1 MKKILSILCLAL
13 LATFCSKQDDEQVP
27 ATDRGA
33 VRMNVAL
40 AGSAPADGSIAVKIY
55 RVTDTER
62 QLIRRYT
69 SLADIPDYLALL
81 ADNYCVTVEAGDK
94 LPASMT
100 DKSYSGETE
109 FTVTPGAVTDITVD
123 CKMLSTIVAVE
134 YDATVTDL
142 FESGYA
148 TTVAVGESCDKTA
161 IAQNG
166 TPNLT
171 FAADGEGYFIMPE
184 GETSLAWQFEGTH
197 TVEGQI
203 VKSGVITDVKPAVKY
218 TVRFKYSKD
227 ADGML
232 AIVATVD
239 ESVSEFDDNISFSPN
254 PTIIGDGFDINEEQ
268 RFIGGGHNYSVSAVA
283 AISELTVTVGD
294 TVCDLLSGNH
304 AGIAVTV
311 TDDKNIVVTLGE
323 EFFAKLSGG
332 RHEVVFNVKD
342 ADGGKLEQSV
352 AYTTQGVNPLA
363 TSDYDLWNCT
373 ATFSATVF
381 DTAATDVIIA
391 YRQQGGEWKNVTATH
406 TAGDIYTAA
415 GSDFFAGTTYEYRLL
430 MSAAQVGAALQTATP
445 DGAQL
450 PNAGLESWSKPEKA
464 YYPYA
469 EGEAAFWTTGN
480 DGSTTLGDKWNLTT
494 PSTDVHAGS
503 EGATS
508 AYLKS
513 QYPSFLGIGKFA
525 AGNLFI
531 GEFSMNGMDGIV
543 DFGRPFT
550 YTAKPKALSFWMK
563 NLAGQIDQNSGKPI
577 SGTDINQA
585 VIILAKWDAP
595 RRVDTKNIDQTFLDV
610 ENLDKEPGVVAYG
623 VFRTQESVAEWYERT
638 IDLTYISDERP
649 NYIVVSFAASA
660 YGDYFCGSTDS
671 YMYIDDLKL
680 IY

>member
-1 MKKILSILCLAL
+1 MKKIFSILCLAL
-13 LATFCSKQDDEQVP
+13 LATSCSKQGDEQVP

-33 VRMNVAL
+33 VKMNVAL
-40 AGSAPADGSIAVKIY
+40 AGSTAAEGNVTVKIY

-69 SLADIPDYLALL
+69 SLDDIPDYLALL

-94 LPASMT
+94 MPASMT
-100 DKSYSGETE
+100 DKSYRGETE
-109 FTVTPGAVTDITVD
+109 FTVTQGAVTDITVN
-123 CKMLSTIVAVE
+123 CKLLSTIVAVQ

-142 FESGYA
+142 FESGYT
-148 TTVAVGESCDKTA
+148 TTVAVGESCDKTS

-171 FAADGEGYFIMPE
+171 FTAAGEGYFIMPE

-197 TVEGQI
+197 PVEGQV

-239 ESVSEFDDNISFSPN
+239 ESVQEFDDNISFSPD
-254 PTIIGDGFDINEEQ
+254 PTIIGDGFDLKEEQ
-268 RFIGGGHNYSVSAVA
+268 RFTSGDNTYFVSALA
-283 AISELTVTVGD
+283 AISELRITAGD
-294 TVCDLLSGNH
+294 TSYDLLSGNH
-304 AGIAVTV
+304 AGITVTV

-332 RHEVVFNVKD
+332 RHEVVFNIKD

-352 AYTTQGVNPLA
+352 AYMTQGINPL
-363 TSDYDLWNCT
+363 TPSDYDLWDCT

-381 DTAATDVIIA
+381 DAAATDVIIA

-406 TAGDIYTAA
+406 TTGDIYTAA
-415 GSDFFAGTTYEYRLL
+415 GSDFFAGKTYEYRLL
-430 MSAAQVGAALQTATP
+430 RSTAQVGAALQTVTP

-450 PNAGLESWSKPEKA
+450 PNTTFESWSKPGKA

-469 EGEAAFWTTGN
+469 DGEAAFWMTGN
-480 DGSTTLGDKWNLTT
+480 DGSTFLGEQFNLTT

-503 EGATS
+503 EGTTS

-513 QYPSFLGIGKFA
+513 QYPNAAGIGKFA

-531 GEFSMNGMDGIV
+531 GTFSLNGMNGIV

-550 YTAKPKALSFWMK
+550 YTAKPRAMSFWMK
-563 NLAGQIDQNSGKPI
+563 NNAGQINQNSGKPA
-577 SGTDINQA
+577 SGTDVNQA
-585 VIILAKWDAP
+585 VIILANWSAP
-595 RRVDTKNIDQTFLDV
+595 RRVDTSNIEQTFLDV

-623 VFRTQESVAEWYERT
+623 VFRTQESALEWYERT
-638 IDLTYISDERP
+638 VELTYISDERP
-649 NYIVVSFAASA
+649 NYIMVSFAASA